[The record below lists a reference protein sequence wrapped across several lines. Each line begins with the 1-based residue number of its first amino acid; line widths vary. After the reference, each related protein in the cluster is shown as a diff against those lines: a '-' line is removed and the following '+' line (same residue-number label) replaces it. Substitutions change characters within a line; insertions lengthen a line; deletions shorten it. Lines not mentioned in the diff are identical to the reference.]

1 MDLTTRE
8 LIVIE
13 LALINRE
20 SFLTENIGNV
30 PGAKEK
36 LAESRKHFETKIIH
50 HTETPKEKQLMEI
63 KHHRQRCTPPAR
75 IQGHPQHHPA
85 ELVASSESPT
95 SRVSMNQF
103 KDDRRMFT
111 VAIPNDVADQLRQL
125 GYNVKTTLPTD
136 EQKADGMEEIS
147 HLKVM
152 VDDNSMV
159 AMGPAGSTPSIISTA
174 NFGIVDMTRYEEWD
188 CELRAWNYNKDDV
201 DEGAREGRVVEPL
214 YSARLVQFIGT
225 MRPNILA
232 EKYGAIQ

>member
-1 MDLTTRE
+1 
-8 LIVIE
+8 
-13 LALINRE
+13 
-20 SFLTENIGNV
+20 
-30 PGAKEK
+30 
-36 LAESRKHFETKIIH
+36 
-50 HTETPKEKQLMEI
+50 MEI
-63 KHHRQRCTPPAR
+63 NTIVSVA
-75 IQGHPQHHPA
+75 HHPPGSKGIPNIT
-85 ELVASSESPT
+85 LQNCRFFGKPNFSGV
-95 SRVSMNQF
+95 MNQF